1 MVNMKSVT
9 AGCTAFTILAGTVA
23 LPVNALA
30 SENGRRNTTIVLGSA
45 ALALLLAKRDKTAG
59 IITALGAAYAYK
71 RWNDDIAA
79 RHRYEQR
86 YGYNYRYRQQEA
98 YRQHEAWLQH
108 ERWVQHEQWLQR
120 QREQQLQQERW
131 RARQEDFNRRRDHE
145 DNGWGRG
152 GRYGYHV
159 RQDSHFNRDHRDRRD
174 GGDSHRRDH

>member
-30 SENGRRNTTIVLGSA
+30 SENGRRNTTIVLGAA

-59 IITALGAAYAYK
+59 VITALGAAYAYK

-86 YGYNYRYRQQEA
+86 YGYGYNYRYRQQEA

-120 QREQQLQQERW
+120 QRELQMERNRW
-131 RARQEDFNRRRDHE
+131 RVRQEDYNRERDHH

-152 GRYGYHV
+152 GRFGYHV
-159 RQDSHFNRDHRDRRD
+159 RQDGHHGDGEHR
-174 GGDSHRRDH
+174 GDWHRRDH